1 MRTTAHLFAAV
12 CLTGAVLSGCTTV
25 GPDYDAPETQLP
37 DAWYM
42 ATTAGLEAGEAPLQ
56 TWWQTFDDPIL
67 AGLIEEAHDNN
78 RSLAAAAARVLVARA
93 QLGITQG
100 VTLPR
105 LTATGASKL
114 TRQSRDFV
122 PSRPSPS
129 GLQTIQGILAA
140 GSPTDALRLLL
151 SASDQEEPGLS
162 GEFHS
167 YGWNAA
173 WEPDFWGRIARNV
186 ESAEASLEASMEAYR
201 DVLVLVLAQVAGIYF
216 DIRTLQE
223 RLALAELNRT
233 LQEETLELTRNRFEA
248 GLEPQIDVRQAELNL
263 ANTRALV
270 PSLQGQLEQRITAL
284 ALLLGTTPDAALM
297 ARLAPEPLPEAFDV
311 AALRVPAEALRQRPD
326 VRAAERRLASQTAR
340 IGIAQAELYPTFSL
354 AGTLTLDATRFDNV
368 FDRNN
373 FVYNIGPQFT
383 WRLFEGGGL
392 RARIALEEALTEES
406 RLVYEQTVLTAIEE
420 VESALAAYGR
430 EVERER
436 ELRAAVRAAQLS
448 VEQVNVLYL
457 AGLVDFQNV
466 LDLQRSLTSVQDQ
479 HAASRGQVLRNLV
492 ELYRA
497 LGGGWQDRPPADTTP
512 PMEPA
517 PVTAVAHGA

>member
-1 MRTTAHLFAAV
+1 MKRNACLLAAAGLV
-12 CLTGAVLSGCTTV
+12 FAVLSGCTTV
-25 GPDYDAPETQLP
+25 GPDYAAPETEVP
-37 DAWYM
+37 DAWYR
-42 ATTAGLEAGEAPLQ
+42 ASTAGIEAGEASLQ
-56 TWWQTFDDPIL
+56 TWWDTFNDPVLASLVDEAQTSNRTL
-67 AGLIEEAHDNN
+67 AG
-78 RSLAAAAARVLVARA
+78 AAARVLVARA
-93 QLGITQG
+93 QLGIAEG
-100 VTLPR
+100 VALPR

-114 TRQSRDFV
+114 TRQSRDLV

-129 GLQTIQGILAA
+129 GLQTVQGILAA
-140 GSPTDALRLLL
+140 GSAADALRLLL

-167 YGWNAA
+167 YGFNAA
-173 WEPDFWGRIARNV
+173 WEPDFWGRIARSV
-186 ESAEASLEASMEAYR
+186 ESAEASVEASVESYR
-201 DVLVLVLAQVAGIYF
+201 DVLVLVLAQVAIAYI

-233 LQEETLELTRNRFEA
+233 LQEETLALTRNRFEA

-270 PSLQGQLEQRITAL
+270 PSLQGQLEQRINAL
-284 ALLLGTTPDAALM
+284 ALLLGTTPDAELM
-297 ARLAPEPLPEAFDV
+297 ARLAPEPLPEAVDV

-326 VRAAERRLASQTAR
+326 IRAAERLLAAQTAR

-354 AGTLTLDATRFDNV
+354 GGTLTLEATRFDNV

-373 FVYNIGPQFT
+373 FVYNIGPQFR
-383 WRLFEGGGL
+383 WRLFEGGSL

-406 RLVYEQTVLTAIEE
+406 RVAYEQTVLSAIEE

-436 ELRAAVRAAQLS
+436 ELRAAVRAAQRS
-448 VEQVNVLYL
+448 VEQVNVVYL

-492 ELYRA
+492 TLYRA
-497 LGGGWQDRPPADTTP
+497 LGGGWHET
-512 PMEPA
+512 PA
-517 PVTAVAHGA
+517 PGTPAAETAMAQGA